1 MALSA
6 FTAPILAVA
15 AVALVSFASIRLYA
29 RRAAKEPPKTAMR
42 RIRTALAVGLSLTGL
57 VALFALVIAD
67 ALDLTESALRALS
80 PALADSAVGAV
91 LTWVPT
97 LLGIT
102 AAVVAGYLGAFPS
115 VREIR
120 GLDVSAASAA
130 GSVAKFLGLGFALV
144 VVAVGTLNLL
154 PAEAVSAV
162 LPVLGFLTLVAVVLS
177 ALQPRILG
185 LLNDRREPTDEERD
199 RIARLCETAGVSPHR
214 VGVLELDPNSVATVV
229 FAGFPGRRHLLVTDD
244 LLADLDDDAAAAV
257 VASKAGRAKR
267 YYREAKF
274 AVVLVV
280 FGPIIALATGEL
292 QRATDLG
299 VGPLALAILVLAVA
313 LPWFGR
319 RLVFAADDYAVERV
333 GAETYVETL
342 ETLADEY
349 QVSYESGRLRS
360 LVLMRP
366 SLGQRLDRLWGRP
379 DE

>member
-6 FTAPILAVA
+6 LTAPILAVA
-15 AVALVSFASIRLYA
+15 VVALVSFASIRLYA
-29 RRAAKEPPKTAMR
+29 WRAAKDPPKTAMR

-57 VALFALVIAD
+57 VALFALVLAD
-67 ALDLTESALRALS
+67 ALDLTESALGALS

-97 LLGIT
+97 FLGVT
-102 AAVVAGYLGAFPS
+102 VAVVAGYLGAYPY

-130 GSVAKFLGLGFALV
+130 GSVAKLLGAAFALLV
-144 VVAVGTLNLL
+144 VVVGTLNLL
-154 PAEAVSAV
+154 PAGALDTA
-162 LPVLGFLTLVAVVLS
+162 LPVVGVLAALGVVLS

-185 LLNDRREPTDEERD
+185 LLNDVREPTDEERD
-199 RIARLCETAGVSPHR
+199 RIVGLCETAGVSPHR
-214 VGVLELDPNSVATVV
+214 VGVLRLDANSVATVV
-229 FAGFPGRRHLLVTDD
+229 FAGLPGRRHLLVTED

-257 VASKAGRAKR
+257 LASKAGRAKY
-267 YYREAKF
+267 YYRETKF
-274 AVVLVV
+274 GVVMAVSAL
-280 FGPIIALATGEL
+280 IIAVLTGEL
-292 QRATDLG
+292 QRATHLG
-299 VGPLALAILVLAVA
+299 SGPLALAILVLAVA

-349 QVSYESGRLRS
+349 QVSYESGRLRT

-366 SLGQRLDRLWGRP
+366 SLGRRLDRLWGRT